1 VNIYSNITVIKG
13 VGPKM
18 AEKLSKCGIY
28 SILDL
33 LLYFP
38 RDYESIFIVEDLDE
52 VDSKGKI
59 ILEVGVERIFPDIR
73 TKTGKVLT
81 TIRFIRRGKKKIKV
95 SRVIYILLKAY
106 GLKK

>member
-1 VNIYSNITVIKG
+1 MNIYSSVTAIKG

-52 VDSKGKI
+52 VDS
-59 ILEVGVERIFPDIR
+59 
-73 TKTGKVLT
+73 
-81 TIRFIRRGKKKIKV
+81 RGW
-95 SRVIYILLKAY
+95 S
-106 GLKK
+106 GENFT